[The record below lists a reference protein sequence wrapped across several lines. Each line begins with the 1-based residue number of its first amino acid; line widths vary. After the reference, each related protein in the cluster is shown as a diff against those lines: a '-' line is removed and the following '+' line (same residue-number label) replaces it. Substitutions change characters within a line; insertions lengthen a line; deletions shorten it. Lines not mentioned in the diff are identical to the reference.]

1 MYFKDLLAL
10 PTRAQTL
17 RYRAGEKQRL
27 LDDDSL
33 DINMNLKRYKK
44 LPLSARQAGIS
55 GETSLSTHVAGLGGA
70 SQRHGCSGVRP
81 CLVSRKGTR
90 DREEDPLGG
99 WVGQSGR
106 ERDGAVKGRGRWA
119 GSEGWGAG
127 AHFPHPE
134 AVRESCFLLSR
145 DDPLVPISLRIAIPS
160 RMSEA

>member
-1 MYFKDLLAL
+1 
-10 PTRAQTL
+10 
-17 RYRAGEKQRL
+17 
-27 LDDDSL
+27 
-33 DINMNLKRYKK
+33 MNLKRYKK

-160 RMSEA
+160 RMSEAQKTLACGEIRRERPGRWVSTACNHGVSKSPRVYC